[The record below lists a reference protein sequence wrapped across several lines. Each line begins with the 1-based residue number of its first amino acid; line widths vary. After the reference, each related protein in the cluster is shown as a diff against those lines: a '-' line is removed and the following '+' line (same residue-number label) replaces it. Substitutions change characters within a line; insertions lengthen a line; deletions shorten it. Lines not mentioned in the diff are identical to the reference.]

1 MKSKTIINIL
11 IGLGL
16 GVITIMLHLML
27 SETRGLELTSF
38 LLVLIGSVYYGFA
51 LLSKHKRAIIIEI
64 VVASVFVMMGI
75 FGLWFSHWI
84 LIIGLF
90 LHGLWDILH
99 HNSSIKLVRIPQW
112 YIPFCATYDFTI
124 ALYLT
129 VLYLN

>member
-75 FGLWFSHWI
+75 FGHWFS
-84 LIIGLF
+84 
-90 LHGLWDILH
+90 
-99 HNSSIKLVRIPQW
+99 P
-112 YIPFCATYDFTI
+112 
-124 ALYLT
+124 LYLI
-129 VLYLN
+129 